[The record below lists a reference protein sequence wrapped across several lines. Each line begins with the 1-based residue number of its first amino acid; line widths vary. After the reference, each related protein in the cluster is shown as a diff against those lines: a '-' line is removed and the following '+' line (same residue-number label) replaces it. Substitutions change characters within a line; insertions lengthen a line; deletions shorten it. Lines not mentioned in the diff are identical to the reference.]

1 MGDRIIMPAGQQLL
15 STLFSHD
22 WVLFFIII
30 ALILIGIVAIQS
42 ATVDS
47 GSQMKETNFQK
58 QIIWAILGLLIY
70 FSISLINFRFLYA
83 LAYFALLAGILLV
96 LLTYIPAIS
105 KGASGRWIGFGGLT
119 IQPSEFMKVF
129 LIIGL
134 ARLLTDNI
142 KNLSKPKSLIL
153 PFIIAG
159 VVTLLVLRQP
169 DLGTAM
175 VFPAILFP
183 MLFWSAVPVMTLF
196 LIIAPIISLLSAF
209 NLISFV
215 FWIGL
220 ILLLLWFARKSLRFI
235 VLMFLLNVSVG
246 LVTPM
251 MWNNIRP
258 YQQKRILTY
267 VNKQLD
273 PRGSGYQVLQSK
285 VAIGSGGMY
294 GKGLG
299 DGTQSQLKFL
309 PEQHT
314 DFIISL
320 IGEEL
325 GFIGVSTVLLLFFFL
340 LAKIINKASN
350 SKNVFESLVLI
361 GISAL
366 LLFQI
371 FINIGM
377 TTGLVPVTGL
387 PLPFI
392 SYGGSSLL
400 AMMILMGLV
409 QSVSRN
415 I

>member
-1 MGDRIIMPAGQQLL
+1 MPLGQLILL
-15 STLFSHD
+15 KLFTHD
-22 WVLFFIII
+22 WILFFILII
-30 ALILIGIVAIQS
+30 LILIGIVAIQS
-42 ATVDS
+42 ASVDS
-47 GSQMKETNFQK
+47 GSEITRSNFQK
-58 QIIWAILGLLIY
+58 QIIWAIFGLLIY
-70 FSISLINFRFLYA
+70 FSISLLNFRFLYA
-83 LAYFALLAGILLV
+83 VAYIVLIVGIFLV
-96 LLTYIPAIS
+96 VLTYIPAIG
-105 KGASGRWIGFGGLT
+105 KGVSGRWIGFWGLRV
-119 IQPSEFMKVF
+119 QPSEFMKVF
-129 LIIGL
+129 LIVGL

-153 PFIIAG
+153 PFVITG

-220 ILLLLWFARKSLRFI
+220 ILLLLWLARKSLRFI

-251 MWNNIRP
+251 MWNNLKP
-258 YQQKRILTY
+258 YQQQRILTY

-299 DGTQSQLKFL
+299 DGTQTQLKFL

-325 GFIGVSTVLLLFFFL
+325 GFIGVSIVLTLFFFL
-340 LAKIINKASN
+340 LFKIINIASN
-350 SKNVFESLVLI
+350 SKNVFESLVLV
-361 GISAL
+361 GTSAL

-409 QSVSRN
+409 QSASRE

>member
-1 MGDRIIMPAGQQLL
+1 MPLGQLIL
-15 STLFSHD
+15 SKLFTHD
-22 WVLFFIII
+22 WILFFILII
-30 ALILIGIVAIQS
+30 LILIGIVAIQS
-42 ATVDS
+42 ASVDS
-47 GSQMKETNFQK
+47 GSEITRSNFQK
-58 QIIWAILGLLIY
+58 QIIWAIFGLLIY
-70 FSISLINFRFLYA
+70 FSISLLNFRFLYA
-83 LAYFALLAGILLV
+83 VAYIVLIVGIFLV
-96 LLTYIPAIS
+96 VLTYIPAIG
-105 KGASGRWIGFGGLT
+105 KGVSGRWIGFGGLRV
-119 IQPSEFMKVF
+119 QPSEFMKVF
-129 LIIGL
+129 LIVGL

-153 PFIIAG
+153 PFVITG

-220 ILLLLWFARKSLRFI
+220 ILLLLWLARKSLRFI

-251 MWNNIRP
+251 MWNNLKP
-258 YQQKRILTY
+258 YQQQRILTY

-299 DGTQSQLKFL
+299 YGTQSQLKFL

-325 GFIGVSTVLLLFFFL
+325 GFIGVSIVLTLFFFL
-340 LAKIINKASN
+340 LFKIINIASN
-350 SKNVFESLVLI
+350 SKNVFESLVLV
-361 GISAL
+361 GTSAL

-409 QSVSRN
+409 QSASRE

>member
-1 MGDRIIMPAGQQLL
+1 MPLGQLIL
-15 STLFSHD
+15 SKLFTHD
-22 WVLFFIII
+22 WILFFILII
-30 ALILIGIVAIQS
+30 LILIGIVAIQS
-42 ATVDS
+42 ASVDS
-47 GSQMKETNFQK
+47 GSEITRSNFQK
-58 QIIWAILGLLIY
+58 QIIWAIFGLLIY
-70 FSISLINFRFLYA
+70 FSISLLNFRFLYA
-83 LAYFALLAGILLV
+83 VAYIVLIVGIFLV
-96 LLTYIPAIS
+96 VLTYIPAIG
-105 KGASGRWIGFGGLT
+105 KGVSGRWIGFGGLRV
-119 IQPSEFMKVF
+119 QPSEFMKVF
-129 LIIGL
+129 LIVGL

-153 PFIIAG
+153 PFVITG
-159 VVTLLVLRQP
+159 VVTLLVMRQP

-220 ILLLLWFARKSLRFI
+220 ILLLLWLARKSLRFI

-251 MWNNIRP
+251 MWNNLKP
-258 YQQKRILTY
+258 YQQQRILTY

-325 GFIGVSTVLLLFFFL
+325 GFIGVSIVLTLFFFL
-340 LAKIINKASN
+340 LFKIINIASN
-350 SKNVFESLVLI
+350 SKNVFESLVLV
-361 GISAL
+361 GTSAL

-409 QSVSRN
+409 QSASRE

>member
-1 MGDRIIMPAGQQLL
+1 MPLGQLIL
-15 STLFSHD
+15 SKLFTHD
-22 WVLFFIII
+22 WILFFILII
-30 ALILIGIVAIQS
+30 LILIGIVAIQS
-42 ATVDS
+42 ASVDS
-47 GSQMKETNFQK
+47 GSEITRSNFQK
-58 QIIWAILGLLIY
+58 QIIWAIFGLLIY
-70 FSISLINFRFLYA
+70 FSISLLNFRFLYA
-83 LAYFALLAGILLV
+83 VAYIVLIVGIFLV
-96 LLTYIPAIS
+96 VLTYIPAIG
-105 KGASGRWIGFGGLT
+105 KGVSGRWIGFGGLRV
-119 IQPSEFMKVF
+119 QPSEFMKVC
-129 LIIGL
+129 LIVGL

-153 PFIIAG
+153 PFVITG

-220 ILLLLWFARKSLRFI
+220 ILLLLWLARKSLRFI

-251 MWNNIRP
+251 MWNNLKP
-258 YQQKRILTY
+258 YQQQRILTY

-299 DGTQSQLKFL
+299 DGTQTQLKFL

-325 GFIGVSTVLLLFFFL
+325 GFIGVSIVLTLFFFL
-340 LAKIINKASN
+340 LFKIINIASN
-350 SKNVFESLVLI
+350 SKNVFESLVLV
-361 GISAL
+361 GTSAL

-409 QSVSRN
+409 QSASRE

>member
-1 MGDRIIMPAGQQLL
+1 MPLGQLIL
-15 STLFSHD
+15 SKLFTHD
-22 WVLFFIII
+22 WILFFIVII
-30 ALILIGIVAIQS
+30 LILIGIVAIQS
-42 ATVDS
+42 ASVDS
-47 GSQMKETNFQK
+47 GSEITRSNFQK
-58 QIIWAILGLLIY
+58 QIIWAIFGLLIY
-70 FSISLINFRFLYA
+70 FSISLLNFRFLYA
-83 LAYFALLAGILLV
+83 VAYIALIVGIFLV
-96 LLTYIPAIS
+96 VLTYIPAIG
-105 KGASGRWIGFGGLT
+105 KGVSGRWIGFGGLRV
-119 IQPSEFMKVF
+119 QPSEFMKVF
-129 LIIGL
+129 LIVGL

-153 PFIIAG
+153 PFVITG

-220 ILLLLWFARKSLRFI
+220 ILLLLWLARKSLRFI

-251 MWNNIRP
+251 MWNNLKP
-258 YQQKRILTY
+258 YQQQRILTY

-325 GFIGVSTVLLLFFFL
+325 GFIGVSIVLTLFFFL
-340 LAKIINKASN
+340 LFKIINIASN

-361 GISAL
+361 GTSAL

-409 QSVSRN
+409 QSASRE

>member
-1 MGDRIIMPAGQQLL
+1 MPLGQLILL
-15 STLFSHD
+15 KLFTHD
-22 WVLFFIII
+22 WILFFILII
-30 ALILIGIVAIQS
+30 LILIGIVAIQS
-42 ATVDS
+42 ASVDS
-47 GSQMKETNFQK
+47 GSEITRSNFQK
-58 QIIWAILGLLIY
+58 QIIWAIFGLLIY
-70 FSISLINFRFLYA
+70 FSISLLNFRFLYA
-83 LAYFALLAGILLV
+83 VAYIVLIVGVFLV
-96 LLTYIPAIS
+96 VLTYIPAIG
-105 KGASGRWIGFGGLT
+105 KGVSGRWIGFGGLR

-129 LIIGL
+129 LIVGL

-153 PFIIAG
+153 PFVITG

-220 ILLLLWFARKSLRFI
+220 ILLLLWLARKSLRFI

-251 MWNNIRP
+251 MWNNLKP
-258 YQQKRILTY
+258 YQQQRILTY

-299 DGTQSQLKFL
+299 DGTQTQLKFL

-325 GFIGVSTVLLLFFFL
+325 GFIGVSIVLTLFFFL
-340 LAKIINKASN
+340 LFKIINIASN
-350 SKNVFESLVLI
+350 SKNVFESLVLV
-361 GISAL
+361 GTSAL

-409 QSVSRN
+409 QSASRE

>member
-1 MGDRIIMPAGQQLL
+1 MPLGQLIL
-15 STLFSHD
+15 SKLFTHD
-22 WVLFFIII
+22 WILFFIVII
-30 ALILIGIVAIQS
+30 LILIGIVAIQS
-42 ATVDS
+42 ASVDS
-47 GSQMKETNFQK
+47 GSEITRSNFQK
-58 QIIWAILGLLIY
+58 QIIWAIFGLLIY
-70 FSISLINFRFLYA
+70 FSISLLNFRFLYA
-83 LAYFALLAGILLV
+83 VAYIALIVGIFLV
-96 LLTYIPAIS
+96 VLTYIPAIG
-105 KGASGRWIGFGGLT
+105 KGVSGRWIGFEGLRV
-119 IQPSEFMKVF
+119 QPSEFMKVF
-129 LIIGL
+129 LIVGL

-153 PFIIAG
+153 PFVITG

-220 ILLLLWFARKSLRFI
+220 ILLLLWLARKSLRFI

-251 MWNNIRP
+251 MWNNLKP
-258 YQQKRILTY
+258 YQQQRILTY

-299 DGTQSQLKFL
+299 DGTQTQLKFL

-325 GFIGVSTVLLLFFFL
+325 GFIGVSIVLTLFFFL
-340 LAKIINKASN
+340 LFKIINIASN

-361 GISAL
+361 GTSAL

-400 AMMILMGLV
+400 SIMILMGLV
-409 QSVSRN
+409 QSASRE

>member
-1 MGDRIIMPAGQQLL
+1 MPLGQLILL
-15 STLFSHD
+15 KLFTHD
-22 WVLFFIII
+22 WILFFILII
-30 ALILIGIVAIQS
+30 LILIGIVAIQS
-42 ATVDS
+42 ASVDS
-47 GSQMKETNFQK
+47 GSEITRSNFQK
-58 QIIWAILGLLIY
+58 QIIWAIFGLLIY
-70 FSISLINFRFLYA
+70 FSISLLNFRFLYA
-83 LAYFALLAGILLV
+83 VAYIVLIVGVFLV
-96 LLTYIPAIS
+96 VLTYIPAIG
-105 KGASGRWIGFGGLT
+105 KGVSGRWIGFLGLRV
-119 IQPSEFMKVF
+119 QPSEFMKVC
-129 LIIGL
+129 LIVGL

-153 PFIIAG
+153 PFVITG

-220 ILLLLWFARKSLRFI
+220 ILLLLLLSRKSLRFI

-251 MWNNIRP
+251 MWNNLKP
-258 YQQKRILTY
+258 YQQQRILTY

-299 DGTQSQLKFL
+299 DGTQTQLKFL

-325 GFIGVSTVLLLFFFL
+325 GFIGVSIVLTRFFFL
-340 LAKIINKASN
+340 LFKIINIASN
-350 SKNVFESLVLI
+350 SKNVFESLVLV
-361 GISAL
+361 GTSAL

-409 QSVSRN
+409 QSASRE

>member
-1 MGDRIIMPAGQQLL
+1 MPAGQQLL

-22 WVLFFIII
+22 WVLFFIIV

-83 LAYFALLAGILLV
+83 LAYFALLVGILLV

-325 GFIGVSTVLLLFFFL
+325 GFIGVSTVLLLFFF
-340 LAKIINKASN
+340 
-350 SKNVFESLVLI
+350 
-361 GISAL
+361 
-366 LLFQI
+366 
-371 FINIGM
+371 
-377 TTGLVPVTGL
+377 TG
-387 PLPFI
+387 
-392 SYGGSSLL
+392 
-400 AMMILMGLV
+400 
-409 QSVSRN
+409 
-415 I
+415 

>member
-1 MGDRIIMPAGQQLL
+1 MRPGTQIY
-15 STLFSHD
+15 STLFSQD
-22 WVLFFIII
+22 WLLFFIIL
-30 ALILIGIVAIQS
+30 ALIFIGIIAIQS

-47 GSQMKETNFQK
+47 GSEVTKSNYQK
-58 QIIWAILGLLIY
+58 QIIWAIIGLIIY
-70 FSISLINFRFLYA
+70 FSISLLNFKFLYA
-83 LAYFALLAGILLV
+83 LAYFILLGGILMV

-105 KGASGRWIGFGGLT
+105 KGVSGRWLGFGGLT
-119 IQPSEFMKVF
+119 VQPSEFMKVF

-142 KNLSKPKSLIL
+142 KNLSKPKYLIL
-153 PFIIAG
+153 PFFITG
-159 VVTLLVLRQP
+159 VVTLFVLRQP

-175 VFPAILFP
+175 VYPAILFP
-183 MLFWSAVPVMTLF
+183 MLFWSGVPVMTLF
-196 LIIAPIISLLSAF
+196 LIIAPIISLISAF

-215 FWIGL
+215 FWISL
-220 ILLLLWFARKSLRFI
+220 ILLLLWLARRSLRFI

-325 GFIGVSTVLLLFFFL
+325 GFIGVSIVLFLFFFL
-340 LAKIINKASN
+340 LFIIINKASK

-361 GISAL
+361 GTASL
-366 LLFQI
+366 LLFQV

-400 AMMILMGLV
+400 AMMILMGLT

>member
-1 MGDRIIMPAGQQLL
+1 MPAGQQLL

>member
-1 MGDRIIMPAGQQLL
+1 MPLGQLILL
-15 STLFSHD
+15 KLFTHD
-22 WVLFFIII
+22 WILFFILII
-30 ALILIGIVAIQS
+30 LILIGIVAIQS
-42 ATVDS
+42 ASVDS
-47 GSQMKETNFQK
+47 GSEITRSNFQK
-58 QIIWAILGLLIY
+58 QIIWAIFGLLIY
-70 FSISLINFRFLYA
+70 FSISLLNFRFLYA
-83 LAYFALLAGILLV
+83 VAYIVLLV
-96 LLTYIPAIS
+96 GIFLVVLTYIPAIG
-105 KGASGRWIGFGGLT
+105 KGVSGRWIGFGGLRV
-119 IQPSEFMKVF
+119 QPSEFMKVF
-129 LIIGL
+129 LIVGL

-153 PFIIAG
+153 PFVITG

-220 ILLLLWFARKSLRFI
+220 ILLLLWLARKSLRFI

-251 MWNNIRP
+251 MWNNLKP
-258 YQQKRILTY
+258 YQQQRILTY

-299 DGTQSQLKFL
+299 DGTQTQLKFL

-325 GFIGVSTVLLLFFFL
+325 GFIGVSIVLTLFFFL
-340 LAKIINKASN
+340 LFKIINIASN
-350 SKNVFESLVLI
+350 SKNVFESLVLV
-361 GISAL
+361 GTSAL

-409 QSVSRN
+409 QSASRE

>member
-1 MGDRIIMPAGQQLL
+1 MPLGQLIL
-15 STLFSHD
+15 SKLFTHD
-22 WVLFFIII
+22 WILFFILII
-30 ALILIGIVAIQS
+30 LILIGIVAIQS
-42 ATVDS
+42 ASVDS
-47 GSQMKETNFQK
+47 GSEITRSNFQK
-58 QIIWAILGLLIY
+58 QIIWAIFGLLIY
-70 FSISLINFRFLYA
+70 FSISLLNFRFLYA
-83 LAYFALLAGILLV
+83 VAYIVLIVGIFLV
-96 LLTYIPAIS
+96 VLTYIPAIG
-105 KGASGRWIGFGGLT
+105 KGVSGRWIGFGGLRV
-119 IQPSEFMKVF
+119 QPSEFMKVF
-129 LIIGL
+129 LIVGL

-153 PFIIAG
+153 PFVITG

-220 ILLLLWFARKSLRFI
+220 ILLLLWLARKSLRFI

-251 MWNNIRP
+251 MWNNLKP
-258 YQQKRILTY
+258 YQQQRILTY

-325 GFIGVSTVLLLFFFL
+325 GFIGVSIVLTLFFFL
-340 LAKIINKASN
+340 LFKIINIASN
-350 SKNVFESLVLI
+350 SKNVFESLVLV
-361 GISAL
+361 GTSAL

-409 QSVSRN
+409 QSASRE

>member
-1 MGDRIIMPAGQQLL
+1 MPSGQFML
-15 STLFSHD
+15 SKLFNHD
-22 WVLFFIII
+22 WIIFFIVII
-30 ALILIGIVAIQS
+30 LMLIGIVAIQS

-47 GSQMKETNFQK
+47 GSQITQSNFQK
-58 QIIWAILGLLIY
+58 QIIWAIFGLLIY
-70 FSISLINFRFLYA
+70 FSISLLNFRFLYA
-83 LAYFALLAGILLV
+83 VAYIALLIGLFLV
-96 LLTYIPAIS
+96 LLTYIPALS
-105 KGASGRWIGFGGLT
+105 KGVSGRWIGFGGFR

-129 LIIGL
+129 LIVGL

-153 PFIIAG
+153 PFFITG

-209 NLISFV
+209 NLITFV

-220 ILLLLWFARKSLRFI
+220 ILLLLWLARRSLRFI

-251 MWNNIRP
+251 MWNNLKP
-258 YQQKRILTY
+258 YQQQRILTY
-267 VNKQLD
+267 VNRQMD

-325 GFIGVSTVLLLFFFL
+325 GFIGVSIVLTLFFFL
-340 LAKIINKASN
+340 LFKIINIASKL
-350 SKNVFESLVLI
+350 KNVFESLVLI
-361 GISAL
+361 GTAAL

-400 AMMILMGLV
+400 AMLILMGLV
-409 QSVSRN
+409 QSASRE

>member
-1 MGDRIIMPAGQQLL
+1 
-15 STLFSHD
+15 
-22 WVLFFIII
+22 
-30 ALILIGIVAIQS
+30 
-42 ATVDS
+42 
-47 GSQMKETNFQK
+47 
-58 QIIWAILGLLIY
+58 
-70 FSISLINFRFLYA
+70 
-83 LAYFALLAGILLV
+83 
-96 LLTYIPAIS
+96 
-105 KGASGRWIGFGGLT
+105 
-119 IQPSEFMKVF
+119 
-129 LIIGL
+129 
-134 ARLLTDNI
+134 
-142 KNLSKPKSLIL
+142 
-153 PFIIAG
+153 
-159 VVTLLVLRQP
+159 
-169 DLGTAM
+169 
-175 VFPAILFP
+175 
-183 MLFWSAVPVMTLF
+183 
-196 LIIAPIISLLSAF
+196 
-209 NLISFV
+209 
-215 FWIGL
+215 
-220 ILLLLWFARKSLRFI
+220 
-235 VLMFLLNVSVG
+235 MFLLNVSVG

-251 MWNNIRP
+251 MWNNLKP
-258 YQQKRILTY
+258 YQQKRMLTY
-267 VNKQLD
+267 VNIRLD
-273 PRGSGYQVLQSK
+273 PKGSGYQVLQSK

-325 GFIGVSTVLLLFFFL
+325 GFVGVSIVLVLFFFL
-340 LAKIINKASN
+340 IIKIINIASN
-350 SKNVFESLVLI
+350 SKNVFETLVLI
-361 GISAL
+361 GTAAL

>member
-1 MGDRIIMPAGQQLL
+1 MPLGQLIL
-15 STLFSHD
+15 SKLFTHD
-22 WVLFFIII
+22 WILFFILII
-30 ALILIGIVAIQS
+30 LILIGIVAIQS
-42 ATVDS
+42 ASVDS
-47 GSQMKETNFQK
+47 GSEITRSNFQK
-58 QIIWAILGLLIY
+58 QIIWAIFGLLIY
-70 FSISLINFRFLYA
+70 FSISLLNFRFLYA
-83 LAYFALLAGILLV
+83 VAYIVLIVGIFLV
-96 LLTYIPAIS
+96 VLTYIPAIG
-105 KGASGRWIGFGGLT
+105 KGVSGRWIGFGGLRV
-119 IQPSEFMKVF
+119 QPSEFMKVF
-129 LIIGL
+129 LIVGL

-153 PFIIAG
+153 PFVITA

-220 ILLLLWFARKSLRFI
+220 ILLLLWLARKSLRFI

-251 MWNNIRP
+251 MWNNLKP
-258 YQQKRILTY
+258 YQQQRILTY

-299 DGTQSQLKFL
+299 DGTQTQLKFL

-325 GFIGVSTVLLLFFFL
+325 GFIGVSIVLTLFFFL
-340 LAKIINKASN
+340 LFKIINIASN
-350 SKNVFESLVLI
+350 SKNVFESLVLV
-361 GISAL
+361 GTSAL

-409 QSVSRN
+409 QSASRE

>member
-1 MGDRIIMPAGQQLL
+1 MPLGQLIL
-15 STLFSHD
+15 SKLFTHD
-22 WVLFFIII
+22 WILFFILII
-30 ALILIGIVAIQS
+30 LILIGIVAIQS
-42 ATVDS
+42 ASVDS
-47 GSQMKETNFQK
+47 GSEITRSNFQK
-58 QIIWAILGLLIY
+58 QIIWAIFGLLIY
-70 FSISLINFRFLYA
+70 FSISLLNFRFLYA
-83 LAYFALLAGILLV
+83 VAYIVLIVGVFLV
-96 LLTYIPAIS
+96 VLTYIPAIG
-105 KGASGRWIGFGGLT
+105 KGVSGRWIGFGGLRV
-119 IQPSEFMKVF
+119 QPSEFMKVC
-129 LIIGL
+129 LIVGL

-153 PFIIAG
+153 PFVITG

-220 ILLLLWFARKSLRFI
+220 ILLLLWLARKSLRFI

-251 MWNNIRP
+251 MWNNLKP
-258 YQQKRILTY
+258 YQQQRILTY

-299 DGTQSQLKFL
+299 DGTQTQLKFL

-325 GFIGVSTVLLLFFFL
+325 GFIGVSIVLTLFFFL
-340 LAKIINKASN
+340 LFKIINIASN
-350 SKNVFESLVLI
+350 SKNVFESLVLV
-361 GISAL
+361 GTSAL
-366 LLFQI
+366 LLFQV

-409 QSVSRN
+409 QSASRE

>member
-1 MGDRIIMPAGQQLL
+1 MPAGQQLL

-22 WVLFFIII
+22 WVLFFIIV

-83 LAYFALLAGILLV
+83 LAYFALLVGILLV

>member
-1 MGDRIIMPAGQQLL
+1 MPLGQLILL
-15 STLFSHD
+15 KLFTHD
-22 WVLFFIII
+22 WILFFILII
-30 ALILIGIVAIQS
+30 LILIGIVAIQS
-42 ATVDS
+42 ASVDS
-47 GSQMKETNFQK
+47 GSEITRSNFQK
-58 QIIWAILGLLIY
+58 QIIWAIFGLLIY
-70 FSISLINFRFLYA
+70 FSISLLNFRFLYA
-83 LAYFALLAGILLV
+83 VAYIVLIVGVFLV
-96 LLTYIPAIS
+96 VLTYIPAIG
-105 KGASGRWIGFGGLT
+105 KGVSGRWIGFWGLRV
-119 IQPSEFMKVF
+119 QPSEFMKVC
-129 LIIGL
+129 LIVGL

-153 PFIIAG
+153 PFVITG

-220 ILLLLWFARKSLRFI
+220 ILLLLWLARKSLRFI

-251 MWNNIRP
+251 MWNNLKP
-258 YQQKRILTY
+258 YQQQRILTY

-299 DGTQSQLKFL
+299 DGTQTQLKFL

-325 GFIGVSTVLLLFFFL
+325 GFIGVSIVLTLFFFL
-340 LAKIINKASN
+340 LFKIINIASN
-350 SKNVFESLVLI
+350 SKNVFESLVLV
-361 GISAL
+361 GTSAL

-409 QSVSRN
+409 QSASRE

>member
-1 MGDRIIMPAGQQLL
+1 MPAGQQIL
-15 STLFSHD
+15 SQLFSHD
-22 WVLFFIII
+22 WVLFFIVIS
-30 ALILIGIVAIQS
+30 LIFIGIIAIQS
-42 ATVDS
+42 ATVES
-47 GSQMKETNFQK
+47 GLQIGETNFQK
-58 QIIWAILGLLIY
+58 QVLWAILGLIIY
-70 FSISLINFRFLYA
+70 FSISLINFKFLYA
-83 LAYFALLAGILLV
+83 LAYFVLLAGLILV
-96 LLTYIPAIS
+96 LLTYLPAIG
-105 KGASGRWIGFGGLT
+105 KGASGRWIGFGGLS

-134 ARLLTDNI
+134 ARLMTDNI
-142 KNLSKPKSLIL
+142 KNLSKPKNLIL
-153 PFIIAG
+153 PFFITG
-159 VVTLLVLRQP
+159 VITLLVLRQP

-175 VFPAILFP
+175 VFPAILVP

-196 LIIAPIISLLSAF
+196 LIIAPIISLLSAL
-209 NLISFV
+209 NLITFV
-215 FWIGL
+215 FWIGSIL
-220 ILLLLWFARKSLRFI
+220 ILLLIARKSLRFI

-251 MWNNIRP
+251 MWNNLKP

-325 GFIGVSTVLLLFFFL
+325 GFVGVSTVLVLFFFL
-340 LAKIINKASN
+340 LFKIINIASK
-350 SKNVFESLVLI
+350 SKNIFETLVLI
-361 GISAL
+361 GTSAL

-400 AMMILMGLV
+400 SMMILMGLV
-409 QSVSRN
+409 QNVSRN